1 MEHYFDERCIAF
13 NAESEWSC
21 PDSCERYGC
30 RETDLHIAT
39 SLVDLVAI
47 SDVSGQQVSEI
58 FKNHCK
64 IGFDPLGE
72 AEAWVGR
79 VTIELVKPCH
89 FLEGGKCGVYPG
101 RPIAC
106 ALFPEAYLILEQ
118 RSSLLQRELFRKF
131 PCLQNPCIVSP
142 RRREVLQRLLEM
154 SHQEAF
160 LSDFYLFGMSPFVL
174 DLKTIAGHGLEGV
187 DLSGDGKARVPHER
201 IEGMV
206 LERLVKSSLLEGWEA
221 KIAELDRIEAKE
233 GLMSMK
239 KWTDE
244 IAGSRSRSG
253 SAIAYQFDGD
263 QLQPVRLCK

>member
-1 MEHYFDERCIAF
+1 MEHYFDERCVAF

-30 RETDLHIAT
+30 KEADLHIAT

-47 SDVSGQQVSEI
+47 SRVSGHWVSEV

-72 AEAWVGR
+72 AGAWVGR

-89 FLEGGKCGVYPG
+89 FLERGKCGVYPG

-106 ALFPEAYLILEQ
+106 ALFPEAYLIVEQ
-118 RSSLLQRELFRKF
+118 HSRLLQKELFRKF

-142 RRREVLQRLLEM
+142 RRRQVLQRLWEM
-154 SHQEAF
+154 SYQETF
-160 LSDFYLFGMSPFVL
+160 LSDFYLFGMSPFLL
-174 DLKTIAGHGLEGV
+174 DLKTIAGRGLEGI
-187 DLSGDGKARVPHER
+187 DLSNDGKARVPHER
-201 IEGMV
+201 IEWMV
-206 LERLVKSSLLEGWEA
+206 SEKLVKSPLMEGWQA
-221 KIAELDRIEAKE
+221 KIAELDRNEAKE
-233 GLMSMK
+233 GLMRMK

-244 IAGSRSRSG
+244 IAGSRGRSS
-253 SAIAYQFDGD
+253 SAVAYQFDGD
-263 QLQPVRLCK
+263 QLQPVRRR